1 MLWACTVGVGC
12 AGGDGARQPGDGTD
26 GDDLGSGEVTADTI
40 DPTMFSTSLATDASS
55 SSNADTASTDGGTES
70 GTTSADTTAAT
81 TAGDGPTVVMVTPD
95 GVSGVEPT
103 TAITVTFSAAMDP
116 ASVVADDG
124 GCTGAIQLS
133 ADDFGTCV
141 ALDAAVD
148 SADGDTA
155 FTVTPAS
162 PLGSAQ
168 DLRVRVTTVA
178 TAADGTPL
186 AAEWTSDGFVSRYG
200 HTIGIDGVDDWN
212 GDEGLATSTD
222 GHVARVAWDADYV
235 YLGMRS
241 PDVAI
246 VNASVWVVFYL
257 GGPAGTADGVLYNTQ
272 SPALP
277 FSARWH
283 VRWRADNIYSDVLA
297 YDGAAWSPASWT
309 LGDGDVYQQGDLL
322 ELRVARSD
330 LGDPDVLELHAG
342 LLREA
347 DQQEASWAA
356 CPEGSYVDG
365 YDPDFTQYWS
375 FDLLGSDA
383 PADHTPAP

>member
-12 AGGDGARQPGDGTD
+12 AGGDGAREPGGGTE

-40 DPTMFSTSLATDASS
+40 DPTMFSTSLATDGSS
-55 SSNADTASTDGGTES
+55 GSDGGTASTGETEP

-95 GVSGVEPT
+95 GVSGVDPAA
-103 TAITVTFSAAMDP
+103 AITVTFSAAMDP

-124 GCTGAIQLS
+124 GCTGAIQIS
-133 ADDFGTCV
+133 ADDFDTCV
-141 ALDAAVD
+141 ALDDAVD
-148 SADGDTA
+148 AADGDTA

-162 PLGSAQ
+162 PLGSAL
-168 DLRVRVTTVA
+168 DLRVRVTTAA

-186 AAEWTSDGFVSRYG
+186 AAEWTSDGFTSRYH
-200 HTIGIDGVDDWN
+200 HTIGIDGLDDWN

-222 GHVARVAWDADYV
+222 GHVARVAWDADFVYV
-235 YLGMRS
+235 GMRS

-246 VNASVWVVFYL
+246 VNGSVWAVFYL
-257 GGPAGTADGVLYNTQ
+257 GGPAGTTDGVLYNTQ

-283 VRWRADNIYSDVLA
+283 VRWRADNIYTDVLEW
-297 YDGAAWSPASWT
+297 DGAAWSPASWT
-309 LGDGDVYQQGDLL
+309 IGEGDVYQQGDLL

-347 DQQEASWAA
+347 NLDEASWAA

-365 YDPDFTQYWS
+365 YDPDYAQYWS